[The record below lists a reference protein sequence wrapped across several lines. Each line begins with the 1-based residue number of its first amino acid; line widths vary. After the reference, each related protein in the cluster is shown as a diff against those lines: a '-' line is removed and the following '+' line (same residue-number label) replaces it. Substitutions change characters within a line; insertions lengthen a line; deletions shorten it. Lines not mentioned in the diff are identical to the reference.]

1 MRRARR
7 IASAGIVAIAFAC
20 GFNSAATLLAQPIAK
35 SPAPKAVPSET
46 TPSETTTTPDSAA
59 APLAATP
66 NTVRRA
72 IVSPKL
78 LRYAERIV
86 RQYDIDKSGELGPEE
101 WKAMRGEPAVADL
114 NHDGNITVTEFA
126 QHVADFGAGRA
137 IRLAANQGSPLS
149 PEETAAGAVPGGTGI
164 GGANTE
170 TAEAEAA
177 AAMNRDPRRSLKYFA
192 TLPAG
197 IPAWFVERDADGDSQ
212 LTLAEYSPKLMK
224 NDIADFNRFDANH
237 DGLLTPQEFLR
248 AEKAP
253 KGAAGSALPGSQ

>member
-7 IASAGIVAIAFAC
+7 IASAGIVAIAFVS
-20 GFNSAATLLAQPIAK
+20 GFNSGATSLAQPIAK
-35 SPAPKAVPSET
+35 TPAPNAVPSK
-46 TPSETTTTPDSAA
+46 TTTTSESATG
-59 APLAATP
+59 PLVASP
-66 NTVRRA
+66 NRVRRA

-86 RQYDIDKSGELGPEE
+86 HQYDVDKSGELGPDE
-101 WKAMRGEPAVADL
+101 WKAMHGEPALADL
-114 NHDGNITVTEFA
+114 NHDGKITVTEFA

-149 PEETAAGAVPGGTGI
+149 PEADAGPGPGGTGI
-164 GGANTE
+164 AGTNTE

-253 KGAAGSALPGSQ
+253 KGATGSALPDSQ